1 MFFMAKTV
9 SIINQKGGVG
19 KTTITFNLSKE
30 LASRQY
36 KVLVID
42 NDPQSNL
49 TSCFLE
55 DPALLPMEANILYWY
70 EDKLSQSKPL
80 KITEHLHLLGSNI
93 HLSRIA
99 DKGIEVIYALKEGSE
114 LIKQNYDFIIIDCL
128 PSFGYLNL
136 ASLNGSDLVL
146 VPTKPA
152 PFAIAGLQDLFE
164 SVEKAQRRMN
174 PNLQIMGI
182 VLNLVE
188 GKNTNL
194 ARDIEKVLR
203 SNYNDQVFNTIL
215 QKGVKFEESPALN
228 LSVSEYDPTS
238 KSSEQ
243 FVKFTDEFLERTS
256 LWADSKK

>member
-1 MFFMAKTV
+1 MAKT
-9 SIINQKGGVG
+9 IAITNQKGGVG

-30 LASRQY
+30 LAARGH

-42 NDPQSNL
+42 NDPQANL
-49 TSCFLE
+49 TSCFLD
-55 DPALLPMEANILYWY
+55 DPSNLPEEANIIMWY
-70 EDKLSQSKPL
+70 DEKLKYSKPL
-80 KITEHLHLLGSNI
+80 KLNNNLHLLGANI

-99 DKGIEVIYALKEGSE
+99 EKGIDVIYSLKEGKDALMDKYDYM
-114 LIKQNYDFIIIDCL
+114 LIDSS

-136 ASLNGSDLVL
+136 SSLNCADYVV

-152 PFAIAGLQDLFE
+152 PFAISGLQDLFD
-164 SVEKAQRRMN
+164 SVSKVKKRMN
-174 PNLQIMGI
+174 PNLDLLGI

-194 ARDIEKVLR
+194 AKDIEKVLR
-203 SNYNDQVFNTIL
+203 SNYSDQVFNTVL

-228 LSVSEYDPTS
+228 MSVSEYDPKG

-243 FVKFTDEFLERTS
+243 FIRFADEFIERIKN
-256 LWADSKK
+256 A

>member
-1 MFFMAKTV
+1 MATTISV
-9 SIINQKGGVG
+9 TNQKGGVG

-30 LASRQY
+30 LSTRGF

-42 NDPQSNL
+42 NDPQANL
-49 TSCFLE
+49 TSCFLD
-55 DPALLPMEANILYWY
+55 DPSNLPEEANIINWY
-70 EDKLSQSKPL
+70 DENFKKSKPL
-80 KITEHLHLLGSNI
+80 KLHENLHLLGSNI

-99 DKGIEVIYALKEGSE
+99 EKGIDVIYSLKEGRDTVESE
-114 LIKQNYDFIIIDCL
+114 YDYILIDSL

-136 ASLNGSDLVL
+136 SSLNCSDYVV

-152 PFAIAGLQDLFE
+152 PFAISGLHDLFD
-164 SVEKAQRRMN
+164 SVQKVKKRMN
-174 PNLQIMGI
+174 PKLNILGI

-194 ARDIEKVLR
+194 AKDIEKVLR
-203 SNYNDQVFNTIL
+203 SNYSEQVFNTIL

-228 LSVSEYDPTS
+228 MSVSEYDPKG

-243 FVKFTDEFLERTS
+243 FIKFADEFIERI
-256 LWADSKK
+256 KNV

>member
-1 MFFMAKTV
+1 MSKTV

-30 LASRQY
+30 LAARKY
-36 KVLVID
+36 RVLVID
-42 NDPQSNL
+42 NDPQANL

-55 DPALLPMEANILYWY
+55 NPANLPEESNILYWY
-70 EDKLSQSKPL
+70 EDKLLQSKPL
-80 KITEHLHLLGSNI
+80 ILNDNLHILGSNI
-93 HLSRIA
+93 HLSRISE
-99 DKGIEVIYALKEGSE
+99 KGIDVIFALKEGRE
-114 LIKQNYDFIIIDCL
+114 YVRNQYDYIIVDCL

-136 ASLNGSDLVL
+136 ASLNCSDFVL
-146 VPTKPA
+146 IPIKPA
-152 PFAIAGLQDLFE
+152 PFAIAGLQDLFD
-164 SVEKAQRRMN
+164 SVTKVKKRMN
-174 PNLQIMGI
+174 PSLQSLGI

-203 SNYNDQVFNTIL
+203 SNYNHQVFSTIL

-228 LSVSEYDPTS
+228 MSVSEYDPKG

-243 FVKFTDEFLERTS
+243 FINFTDEFLERS
-256 LWADSKK
+256 SNG

>member
-1 MFFMAKTV
+1 
-9 SIINQKGGVG
+9 
-19 KTTITFNLSKE
+19 
-30 LASRQY
+30 LASRKY

-42 NDPQSNL
+42 NDPQANL

-55 DPALLPMEANILYWY
+55 DPVLLPKDANILSWY
-70 EDKLSQSKPL
+70 EDDVSLAKPL
-80 KITEHLHLLGSNI
+80 KLTDHLYLLGSNI
-93 HLSRIA
+93 HLSRIS
-99 DKGIEVIYALKEGSE
+99 DKGMDVIYALKEGGE
-114 LIKQNYDFIIIDCL
+114 TVRNDFDFIIVDCL

-136 ASLNGSDLVL
+136 ASLTFSDYFL

-152 PFAIAGLQDLFE
+152 PFAISGLQDLFD
-164 SVEKAQRRMN
+164 SVNKVRKRMN
-174 PNLQIMGI
+174 PTLQFAGI

-228 LSVSEYDPTS
+228 LSVSEYDPSS

-243 FVKFTDEFLERTS
+243 FVKFTDEFLE
-256 LWADSKK
+256 KVGVV

>member
-1 MFFMAKTV
+1 MSIII

-30 LASRQY
+30 LSSRKY

-42 NDPQSNL
+42 NDPQANL

-55 DPALLPMEANILYWY
+55 DPVLLPPEANILCWY
-70 EDKLSQSKPL
+70 EDKLSKSKPL

-93 HLSRIA
+93 HLSRIS
-99 DKGIEVIYALKEGSE
+99 DKGIEVIYALKEGCESV
-114 LIKQNYDFIIIDCL
+114 KDSYDFIIIDCL

-136 ASLNGSDLVL
+136 ASLNCSDFVL

-152 PFAIAGLQDLFE
+152 PFATAGLQDLFD

-174 PNLQIMGI
+174 PGLKSLGI

-194 ARDIEKVLR
+194 AKDIEKVLR
-203 SNYNDQVFNTIL
+203 SNYNNQVFNTIL

-243 FVKFTDEFLERTS
+243 FVKFTDEFLERIS
-256 LWADSKK
+256 M